1 MFWKYGLFCSI
12 FAGSIWGTFW
22 QIIFTMMGILTFG
35 IPLELDV
42 NQMLII
48 GLVSGIFYINFQ
60 KIISMKI
67 HLTTIF
73 TMTLLVYVFNFGKP
87 YQINESLN
95 NINIFIL
102 IFLTSAVTWISIN
115 FSLNKISIGKLSRY
129 DLENFY
135 IKLMWGLGLII
146 FILITL
152 VPFYIMIM
160 TSLKNQQ
167 SLILNPLD
175 FSLNINS
182 DFKTLFNSY
191 IELFT
196 DFNFHLFL
204 INSFFVS
211 CVTVFITLFF
221 SIPGAYALAKLR
233 FPSKKLFSS
242 SVILIY
248 LIPSIVL
255 VIPLYAIF
263 SQIGLRNSLLALII
277 VYPATTI
284 PVALYMLRG
293 YFSSLSS
300 EIDDAALMDG
310 LSRVQIIFKIAIPL
324 SKPAIV
330 SVGLYVFMIAWNE
343 FLIAFMFLDDPSI
356 FTLSRGIMSLNS
368 SEVPQQHLMAGAVI
382 ATIPVMIIFLYLEK
396 FLISGLS
403 TGGVKE

>member
-1 MFWKYGLFCSI
+1 MFWKYGLFFSI
-12 FAGSIWGTFW
+12 LSGGIWGIFW
-22 QIIFTMMGILTFG
+22 QIFFTVVGILTLG
-35 IPLELDV
+35 TTVSLELRQIMIIGPLAGIMYIKSQKFLSIKFHLTAIIIITFLIFISHLGNPYQAEDE
-42 NQMLII
+42 NRLIIFMLI
-48 GLVSGIFYINFQ
+48 L
-60 KIISMKI
+60 
-67 HLTTIF
+67 LTSFFIW
-73 TMTLLVYVFNFGKP
+73 V
-87 YQINESLN
+87 SLN
-95 NINIFIL
+95 H
-102 IFLTSAVTWISIN
+102 
-115 FSLNKISIGKLSRY
+115 SLYNLSPGKLSKH
-129 DLENFY
+129 DIESFF
-135 IKLMWGLGLII
+135 IKFMWGIGLII
-146 FILITL
+146 LILITL
-152 VPFYIMIM
+152 IPFYIMIM

-175 FSLNINS
+175 LSVNLNT

-196 DFNFHLFL
+196 NFNFHLFL
-204 INSFFVS
+204 INSFIVS
-211 CVTVFITLFF
+211 CTTVIITLFF
-221 SIPGAYALAKLR
+221 SIPGAYALARLR
-233 FPSKKLFSS
+233 IPNKKIFSGT
-242 SVILIY
+242 VILIY

-255 VIPLYAIF
+255 IIPLYAIF
-263 SQIGLRNSLLALII
+263 SYIGLRNSLFGLIL

-293 YFSSLSS
+293 YFSALSS

-310 LSRVQIIFKIAIPL
+310 LSRIQIILKIAIPL

-368 SEVPQQHLMAGAVI
+368 SEIPQQHLMAGAVI

-403 TGGVKE
+403 AGGVKG

>member
-12 FAGSIWGTFW
+12 FAGSIWGAFW

-60 KIISMKI
+60 KTISMKI
-67 HLTTIF
+67 HLTAIF
-73 TMTLLVYVFNFGKP
+73 TMTLFVYIFNFGKP

-221 SIPGAYALAKLR
+221 SIPGAYALARLR

>member
-1 MFWKYGLFCSI
+1 MFWKYGLFFSI
-12 FAGSIWGTFW
+12 LSGGIWGIFW
-22 QIIFTMMGILTFG
+22 QIFFTVVGILTLG
-35 IPLELDV
+35 TPLSLELS
-42 NQMLII
+42 QIMII
-48 GLVSGIFYINFQ
+48 GPLAGIFYIKSQ
-60 KIISMKI
+60 KFLSIKF
-67 HLTTIF
+67 HLTAIIIITFLIF
-73 TMTLLVYVFNFGKP
+73 ISHLGNP
-87 YQINESLN
+87 YQAEDENRLIIFMLILLTSFFIWVSLN
-95 NINIFIL
+95 H
-102 IFLTSAVTWISIN
+102 
-115 FSLNKISIGKLSRY
+115 SLYNLSPGKLSKH
-129 DLENFY
+129 DIESFF
-135 IKLMWGLGLII
+135 IKFMWGVGLII
-146 FILITL
+146 LILITL
-152 VPFYIMIM
+152 IPFYIMIM

-175 FSLNINS
+175 LSVNLNT

-196 DFNFHLFL
+196 NFNFHLFL
-204 INSFFVS
+204 INSFIVS
-211 CVTVFITLFF
+211 CTTVIITLFF
-221 SIPGAYALAKLR
+221 SIPGAYALARLR
-233 FPSKKLFSS
+233 IPNKKIFSGT
-242 SVILIY
+242 VILIY

-255 VIPLYAIF
+255 IIPLYAIF
-263 SQIGLRNSLLALII
+263 SYIGLRNSLFGLIL

-293 YFSSLSS
+293 YFSALSS

-310 LSRVQIIFKIAIPL
+310 LSRIQIILKIAIPL

-368 SEVPQQHLMAGAVI
+368 SEIPQQHLMAGAVI

-403 TGGVKE
+403 AGGVKG

>member
-1 MFWKYGLFCSI
+1 MEIWLIFSI
-12 FAGSIWGTFW
+12 LSGGIWGVFW
-22 QIIFTMMGILTFG
+22 QIFFTVVGILTLG
-35 IPLELDV
+35 TPLSLELS
-42 NQMLII
+42 QIMII
-48 GLVSGIFYINFQ
+48 GPLAGIFYIKSQ
-60 KIISMKI
+60 KFLSIKF
-67 HLTTIF
+67 HLTAIIIITFLIF
-73 TMTLLVYVFNFGKP
+73 ISHLGNPYQAEDENRLIIFMLTLLTSFFIWV
-87 YQINESLN
+87 SLN
-95 NINIFIL
+95 H
-102 IFLTSAVTWISIN
+102 
-115 FSLNKISIGKLSRY
+115 SLYNLSPGKLSKH
-129 DLENFY
+129 DIESFF
-135 IKLMWGLGLII
+135 IKFLWGLGLII
-146 FILITL
+146 LILITL
-152 VPFYIMIM
+152 IPFYIMIM

-175 FSLNINS
+175 LSVNLNT

-196 DFNFHLFL
+196 NFNFHLFL
-204 INSFFVS
+204 INSFIVS
-211 CVTVFITLFF
+211 CTTVIITLFF
-221 SIPGAYALAKLR
+221 SIPGAYALARLR
-233 FPSKKLFSS
+233 IPNKKIFSGT
-242 SVILIY
+242 VILIY

-255 VIPLYAIF
+255 IIPLYAVF
-263 SQIGLRNSLLALII
+263 SYIGLRNSLFGLIL

-293 YFSSLSS
+293 YFSALSS

-310 LSRVQIIFKIAIPL
+310 LSRIQIILKIAIPL

-368 SEVPQQHLMAGAVI
+368 SEIPQQHLMAGAVI

-403 TGGVKE
+403 AGGVKG

>member
-1 MFWKYGLFCSI
+1 MFWKYGLFFSI
-12 FAGSIWGTFW
+12 LSGGIWGIFW
-22 QIIFTMMGILTFG
+22 QIFFTVVGILTLG
-35 IPLELDV
+35 TPLSLELSQIMIIGPLAGILYIKSQKFLSIKFHLTAIIIITFLIFISHLGNPYQAEDE
-42 NQMLII
+42 NRLII
-48 GLVSGIFYINFQ
+48 FML
-60 KIISMKI
+60 
-67 HLTTIF
+67 
-73 TMTLLVYVFNFGKP
+73 TLLTSFFIWV
-87 YQINESLN
+87 SLN
-95 NINIFIL
+95 H
-102 IFLTSAVTWISIN
+102 
-115 FSLNKISIGKLSRY
+115 SLYNLSPGKLSKH
-129 DLENFY
+129 DIESFF
-135 IKLMWGLGLII
+135 IKFMWGIGLII
-146 FILITL
+146 LILITL
-152 VPFYIMIM
+152 IPFYIMIM

-175 FSLNINS
+175 LSVNLNT

-196 DFNFHLFL
+196 NFNFHLFL
-204 INSFFVS
+204 INSFIVS
-211 CVTVFITLFF
+211 CTTVIITLFF
-221 SIPGAYALAKLR
+221 SIPGAYALARLR
-233 FPSKKLFSS
+233 IPNKKIFSGT
-242 SVILIY
+242 VILIY

-255 VIPLYAIF
+255 IIPLYAVF
-263 SQIGLRNSLLALII
+263 SYISLRNSLFGLIL

-293 YFSSLSS
+293 YFSALSS

-310 LSRVQIIFKIAIPL
+310 LSRIQIILKIAIPL

-368 SEVPQQHLMAGAVI
+368 SEIPQQHLMAGAVI

-403 TGGVKE
+403 AGGVKG

>member
-1 MFWKYGLFCSI
+1 MFWKYGLFFSI
-12 FAGSIWGTFW
+12 LSGGIWGIFW
-22 QIIFTMMGILTFG
+22 QIFFTVVGILTLG
-35 IPLELDV
+35 IPLSLELSQIMIIGPLAGILYIKSQKFLSIKFHLTAIIIITFLIFISHLGNPYQAEDE
-42 NQMLII
+42 NRLIIFMLI
-48 GLVSGIFYINFQ
+48 L
-60 KIISMKI
+60 
-67 HLTTIF
+67 LTSFFIW
-73 TMTLLVYVFNFGKP
+73 V
-87 YQINESLN
+87 SLN
-95 NINIFIL
+95 H
-102 IFLTSAVTWISIN
+102 
-115 FSLNKISIGKLSRY
+115 SLYNLSPGKLSKH
-129 DLENFY
+129 DIESFF
-135 IKLMWGLGLII
+135 IKFMWGIGLII
-146 FILITL
+146 LILITL
-152 VPFYIMIM
+152 IPFYIMIM

-175 FSLNINS
+175 LSVNLNT

-196 DFNFHLFL
+196 NFNFHLFL
-204 INSFFVS
+204 INSFIVS
-211 CVTVFITLFF
+211 CTTVIITLFF
-221 SIPGAYALAKLR
+221 SIPGAYALARLR
-233 FPSKKLFSS
+233 IPNKKIFSGT
-242 SVILIY
+242 VILIY

-255 VIPLYAIF
+255 IIPLYAIF
-263 SQIGLRNSLLALII
+263 SYMGLRNSLFGLML

-293 YFSSLSS
+293 YFSALSS

-310 LSRVQIIFKIAIPL
+310 LSRIQIILKIAIPL

-368 SEVPQQHLMAGAVI
+368 SEIPQQHLMAGAVI

-403 TGGVKE
+403 AGGVKG

>member
-1 MFWKYGLFCSI
+1 MFWKYGIFCSI
-12 FAGSIWGTFW
+12 FSGFIWGVFW
-22 QIIFTMMGILTFG
+22 KIFFTIIGILALG
-35 IPLELDV
+35 KPINLELGEV
-42 NQMLII
+42 LII
-48 GLVSGIFYINFQ
+48 GPIAGICCVKFQSLTSKKYHFFAIILITFFIYI
-60 KIISMKI
+60 
-67 HLTTIF
+67 L
-73 TMTLLVYVFNFGKP
+73 NFGKP
-87 YQINESLN
+87 YQFQDQN
-95 NINIFIL
+95 NLITIL
-102 IFLTSAVTWISIN
+102 LILLTSTFIWISVN
-115 FSLNKISIGKLSRY
+115 HSLFKLQTGKLSRY
-129 DLENFY
+129 DVESFY
-135 IKLMWGLGLII
+135 MKLLWGLGLV
-146 FILITL
+146 ILILVTL

-175 FSLNINS
+175 LSINFNS
-182 DFKTLFNSY
+182 DFKVLFNSY

-211 CVTVFITLFF
+211 FITVLITLFF
-221 SIPGAYALAKLR
+221 SIPGAYALARLR
-233 FPSKKLFSS
+233 FPNKKLFSS
-242 SVILIY
+242 TVLLIY

-255 VIPLYAIF
+255 IIPLYAIF
-263 SQIGLRNSLLALII
+263 SYIGLRNSLFGLIL

-293 YFSSLSS
+293 YFSALSS

-310 LSRVQIIFKIAIPL
+310 LSRVQIILKIAIPL

-343 FLIAFMFLDDPSI
+343 FLIAFMFLDDPNI

-403 TGGVKE
+403 AGGVKG

>member
-1 MFWKYGLFCSI
+1 MFWKYGLFFSI
-12 FAGSIWGTFW
+12 LSGGIWGVFW
-22 QIIFTMMGILTFG
+22 QIFFTVIGILTLG
-35 IPLELDV
+35 TPLSLELS
-42 NQMLII
+42 QIMII
-48 GLVSGIFYINFQ
+48 GPLAGILYIKSQ
-60 KIISMKI
+60 KFLSIKF
-67 HLTTIF
+67 HLTAIIIITFLIF
-73 TMTLLVYVFNFGKP
+73 ISHLGNP
-87 YQINESLN
+87 YQAE
-95 NINIFIL
+95 
-102 IFLTSAVTWISIN
+102 
-115 FSLNKISIGKLSRY
+115 
-129 DLENFY
+129 DENR
-135 IKLMWGLGLII
+135 LII
-146 FILITL
+146 FILILLTSFFIWVSLNHSLYNLSPGKLSKHDIESFFIKFMWGIGLIILILITL
-152 VPFYIMIM
+152 IPFYIMIM

-175 FSLNINS
+175 LSVNLNT

-196 DFNFHLFL
+196 NFNFHLFL
-204 INSFFVS
+204 INSFIVS
-211 CVTVFITLFF
+211 CTTVIITLFF
-221 SIPGAYALAKLR
+221 SIPGAYALARLR
-233 FPSKKLFSS
+233 IPNKKIFSGT
-242 SVILIY
+242 VILIY

-255 VIPLYAIF
+255 IIPLYAVF
-263 SQIGLRNSLLALII
+263 SYIGLRNSLFGLIL

-293 YFSSLSS
+293 YFSALSS

-310 LSRVQIIFKIAIPL
+310 LSRIQIILKIAIPL

-368 SEVPQQHLMAGAVI
+368 SEIPQQHLMAGAVI

-403 TGGVKE
+403 AGGVKG

>member
-1 MFWKYGLFCSI
+1 MFWKYGLFFSI
-12 FAGSIWGTFW
+12 LSGGIWGIFW
-22 QIIFTMMGILTFG
+22 QIFFTVVGILTLG
-35 IPLELDV
+35 TPLSLELSQIMIIGPLAGILYIKSQKFLSIKFHLTAIMIITFLIFISHLGNPYQAEDE
-42 NQMLII
+42 NRLIIFMLI
-48 GLVSGIFYINFQ
+48 L
-60 KIISMKI
+60 
-67 HLTTIF
+67 LTSFFIW
-73 TMTLLVYVFNFGKP
+73 V
-87 YQINESLN
+87 SLN
-95 NINIFIL
+95 H
-102 IFLTSAVTWISIN
+102 
-115 FSLNKISIGKLSRY
+115 SLYNLSPGKLSKH
-129 DLENFY
+129 DIESFF
-135 IKLMWGLGLII
+135 IKFMWGIGLII
-146 FILITL
+146 LILITL
-152 VPFYIMIM
+152 IPFYIMIM

-175 FSLNINS
+175 LSINLNT

-196 DFNFHLFL
+196 NFNFHLFL
-204 INSFFVS
+204 INSFIVS
-211 CVTVFITLFF
+211 CTTVIITLFF
-221 SIPGAYALAKLR
+221 SIPGAYALARLR
-233 FPSKKLFSS
+233 IPNKKIFSGT
-242 SVILIY
+242 VILIY

-255 VIPLYAIF
+255 IIPLYAIF
-263 SQIGLRNSLLALII
+263 SYIGLRNSLFGLIL

-293 YFSSLSS
+293 YFSALSS

-310 LSRVQIIFKIAIPL
+310 LSRIQIILKIAIPL

-368 SEVPQQHLMAGAVI
+368 SEIPQQHLMAGAVI

-403 TGGVKE
+403 AGAVKG

>member
-1 MFWKYGLFCSI
+1 MFWKYGLFFSI
-12 FAGSIWGTFW
+12 LSGGIWGVFW
-22 QIIFTMMGILTFG
+22 QIFFTVVGILTLG
-35 IPLELDV
+35 NPLSLELS
-42 NQMLII
+42 QIMII
-48 GLVSGIFYINFQ
+48 GPLAGILYIKCKKFLSI
-60 KIISMKI
+60 KF
-67 HLTTIF
+67 HLTTIITITF
-73 TMTLLVYVFNFGKP
+73 LIFISHLGNP
-87 YQINESLN
+87 YQAEDENRLIIFMLILLTSFFIWVSLN
-95 NINIFIL
+95 H
-102 IFLTSAVTWISIN
+102 
-115 FSLNKISIGKLSRY
+115 SLYNLSPGKLSKH
-129 DLENFY
+129 DIESFL
-135 IKLMWGLGLII
+135 IKFMWGIGLII
-146 FILITL
+146 LILITL
-152 VPFYIMIM
+152 IPFYIMIV

-175 FSLNINS
+175 LSVNLNT

-196 DFNFHLFL
+196 NFNFHLFL
-204 INSFFVS
+204 INSFIVS
-211 CVTVFITLFF
+211 CTTVIITLFF
-221 SIPGAYALAKLR
+221 SIPGAYALARLR
-233 FPSKKLFSS
+233 IPNKKIFSGT
-242 SVILIY
+242 VILIY

-255 VIPLYAIF
+255 IIPLYAIF
-263 SQIGLRNSLLALII
+263 SYIGLRNSLFGLIL

-293 YFSSLSS
+293 YFSALSS

-310 LSRVQIIFKIAIPL
+310 LSRIQIILKIAIPL

-368 SEVPQQHLMAGAVI
+368 SEIPQQHLMAGAVI

-403 TGGVKE
+403 AGGVKG

>member
-1 MFWKYGLFCSI
+1 MFWKYGLFFSI
-12 FAGSIWGTFW
+12 LSGGIWGIFW
-22 QIIFTMMGILTFG
+22 QIFFTVVGILTLG
-35 IPLELDV
+35 TPLSLELSQIMIIGPLAGILYIKSQKFLSIKFHLTAIIVITFLIFISHLGNPYQAEDE
-42 NQMLII
+42 NQVIIFMLI
-48 GLVSGIFYINFQ
+48 L
-60 KIISMKI
+60 
-67 HLTTIF
+67 LTSFFIW
-73 TMTLLVYVFNFGKP
+73 V
-87 YQINESLN
+87 SLN
-95 NINIFIL
+95 HCLYNL
-102 IFLTSAVTWISIN
+102 SP
-115 FSLNKISIGKLSRY
+115 GKLSKH
-129 DLENFY
+129 DIESFF
-135 IKLMWGLGLII
+135 IKFMWGIGLII
-146 FILITL
+146 LILITL
-152 VPFYIMIM
+152 IPFYIMIM

-175 FSLNINS
+175 LSVNLNT

-196 DFNFHLFL
+196 NYNFHLFL
-204 INSFFVS
+204 INSFIVS
-211 CVTVFITLFF
+211 CTTVIITLFF
-221 SIPGAYALAKLR
+221 SIPGAYALARLR
-233 FPSKKLFSS
+233 IPNKKIFSGT
-242 SVILIY
+242 VILIY

-255 VIPLYAIF
+255 IIPLYAVF
-263 SQIGLRNSLLALII
+263 SYIGLRNSLFGLIL

-293 YFSSLSS
+293 YFSVLSS

-310 LSRVQIIFKIAIPL
+310 LSRIQIILKIAIPL

-368 SEVPQQHLMAGAVI
+368 SEIPQQHLMAGAVI

-403 TGGVKE
+403 AGGVKG